1 MQDNLPQ
8 NQLFAFTCFVKPLQS
23 WKTTHSFAKTGCNTV
38 FVNLRI
44 SIPQNVQSRGM
55 GIGSWLLYLTMLTAC
70 SHWEWVIL
78 VELRSCLIW
87 INFSHSQQ
95 WVLHGRV
102 TSPNIS
108 PPAASHSQFLLKL
121 LPRYWTKIILC
132 DLITQRQ
139 AWDRQNRLRRLV
151 LVLWQ
156 TSYGC
161 LINNIITANHLV
173 VPTSTHFLGDTR
185 ACDRGEWLYHVC
197 LR

>member
-1 MQDNLPQ
+1 MQDDLPK
-8 NQLFAFTCFVKPLQS
+8 NQLFAFTCFVKSLQS
-23 WKTTHSFAKTGCNTV
+23 WETTDSFAITGCNIV
-38 FVNLRI
+38 FVNLQI
-44 SIPQNVQSRGM
+44 STPQNVQSRGM
-55 GIGSWLLYLTMLTAC
+55 EIGSWLLQLTILTAC
-70 SHWEWVIL
+70 SHCKWVIL
-78 VELRSCLIW
+78 VEFRSCLIW
-87 INFSHSQQ
+87 IQFSHSRQ
-95 WVLHGRV
+95 WILHGRV

-108 PPAASHSQFLLKL
+108 PPTASCFQLLLKL
-121 LPRYWTKIILC
+121 LPRYWTKIILR
-132 DLITQRQ
+132 DLITQHQ